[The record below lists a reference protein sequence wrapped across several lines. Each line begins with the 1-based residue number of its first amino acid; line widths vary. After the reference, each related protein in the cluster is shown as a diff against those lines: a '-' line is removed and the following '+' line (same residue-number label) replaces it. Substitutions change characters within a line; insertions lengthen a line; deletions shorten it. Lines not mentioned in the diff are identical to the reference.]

1 MTEVIVILFSCQVWS
16 LAEGKLAH
24 VLRGHSHVVSSLT
37 LVRPVLVSGG
47 WDSQVL
53 VWHVKDGSLQH
64 RLATCKAWIS
74 RVVYREGRVVAGG

>member
-1 MTEVIVILFSCQVWS
+1 MVVFVIPLYCQVWS
-16 LAEGKLAH
+16 LAEGKLDH
-24 VLRGHSHVVSSLT
+24 TLRGHSHVVSSLT

>member
-1 MTEVIVILFSCQVWS
+1 MVVIVVTLLYCQVWS

-24 VLRGHSHVVSSLT
+24 TLRGHSHVVSSLT